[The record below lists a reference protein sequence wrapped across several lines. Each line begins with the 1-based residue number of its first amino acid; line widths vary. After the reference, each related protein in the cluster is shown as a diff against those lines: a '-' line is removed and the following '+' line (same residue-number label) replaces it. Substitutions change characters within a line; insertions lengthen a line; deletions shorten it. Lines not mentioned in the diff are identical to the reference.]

1 MTHSDPHA
9 MSATQRFTNAAARS
23 AIPLAVS
30 LGGAGAILAGAP
42 VYVGVACGVSSIF
55 GFMAAVHTLDAPLKE
70 SLKKTGVTAVVAL
83 ATSHVLGFMGS
94 MSAQAS
100 RARYES
106 LPVSQGPSN
115 ISRDEFCNLKQTA
128 RFSSTDGHTYGV
140 YEQPNGKKSRVL
152 CLRAGK

>member
-1 MTHSDPHA
+1 

-23 AIPLAVS
+23 AIPLAVG

-42 VYVGVACGVSSIF
+42 VYVGVAFGVSSIF

-106 LPVSQGPSN
+106 LPVSQGPVE
-115 ISRDEFCNLKQTA
+115 ISREHFCTLKE
-128 RFSSTDGHTYGV
+128 STTFAGKDGHLYAV
-140 YEQPNGKKSRVL
+140 YKQPNGKKSRVL
-152 CLRAGK
+152 CF